1 MKRLLKAGLMWK
13 IGLPAALIAL
23 VVVGVAFQ
31 PIFLISGIG
40 GSSDSETGT
49 GTPVGTGIS
58 DAVPEEYR
66 AMILRAGTIC
76 EDVTPDIIA
85 AQIEAE
91 SNWNPNAVSPVGAA
105 GLTQFMPAT
114 WTSHGKDGDGDGR
127 ADITNP
133 ADAIWSQGNY
143 MCLLRGLVTG
153 YVENGQASGTVIDLT
168 LAAYNAGQ
176 GNVLAYGGVPPFSE
190 TQNYVKKILE
200 LAAGKYSAGPVYT
213 GAGSSAIV
221 DAAMKYLGLPYRG
234 EGPGGID
241 CCIFVWHAVKDALG
255 IELDLYTPGN
265 PDVIAKC
272 EWTFQNMSG
281 KYGAVQVPATLDSLQ
296 PGDLLFHQAS
306 DTPYSV
312 DAVTHVS
319 IYIGDG
325 KIIDSAPGGGVK
337 IRSIAYYSQ
346 SDPLVGPA
354 VRFPA
359 R

>member
-1 MKRLLKAGLMWK
+1 
-13 IGLPAALIAL
+13 
-23 VVVGVAFQ
+23 
-31 PIFLISGIG
+31 
-40 GSSDSETGT
+40 
-49 GTPVGTGIS
+49 
-58 DAVPEEYR
+58 
-66 AMILRAGTIC
+66 
-76 EDVTPDIIA
+76 
-85 AQIEAE
+85 
-91 SNWNPNAVSPVGAA
+91 
-105 GLTQFMPAT
+105 
-114 WTSHGKDGDGDGR
+114 
-127 ADITNP
+127 
-133 ADAIWSQGNY
+133 
-143 MCLLRGLVTG
+143 
-153 YVENGQASGTVIDLT
+153 
-168 LAAYNAGQ
+168 
-176 GNVLAYGGVPPFSE
+176 
-190 TQNYVKKILE
+190 
-200 LAAGKYSAGPVYT
+200 
-213 GAGSSAIV
+213 
-221 DAAMKYLGLPYRG
+221 
-234 EGPGGID
+234 
-241 CCIFVWHAVKDALG
+241 VWHAVKDALG